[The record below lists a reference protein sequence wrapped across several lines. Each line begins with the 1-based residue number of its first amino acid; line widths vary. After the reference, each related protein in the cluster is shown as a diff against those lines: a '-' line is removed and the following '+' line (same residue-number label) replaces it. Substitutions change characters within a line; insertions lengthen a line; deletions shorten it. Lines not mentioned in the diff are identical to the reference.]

1 MVTLLEI
8 KQSAQ
13 RAQALRR
20 IEWLGEVKKVAEDA
34 MRIAPFGEI
43 CIQFVPETQW
53 ASGEVVNGTLL
64 LSGDWR
70 ALFGDH
76 YAEAACEMLE
86 SDPFFEGWR
95 VNIGKYM
102 DMRYL
107 VVTEVSRS

>member
-1 MVTLLEI
+1 MVALSEI
-8 KQSAQ
+8 KERAE

-20 IEWLGEVKKVAEDA
+20 IEWLGEVKRVASDT
-34 MRIAPFGEI
+34 MSTSLFHEI

-53 ASGEVVNGTLL
+53 VSGEVVNGTLL

-76 YAEAACEMLE
+76 YADAARAMLE